1 MQELSGES
9 RIYIIER
16 VDYLMGRSITL
27 SENNAENNQQDNQAG
42 NNKYKW
48 LGIALIALLIL
59 FIAYTGY
66 YLERGMEPVDDDL
79 IIGGDEIEED
89 PGFLD
94 RILGLM
100 NLGESTFDKELDIL
114 FVGLD
119 DTADKDL
126 DEVEANS
133 IMIVQIRPE
142 QELIIVETVDES
154 MEYQDTALRDF
165 DFRELN
171 TIVAEA
177 KAREFDH
184 YLYLNFPGFE
194 KVIDELG
201 GVQITLEDQLRVPDL
216 GLNLRAGNNL
226 LSGKEALNY
235 VRWKDLNNDTRL
247 QRQRQVINAVL
258 ERIRGNNFLFNVRDL
273 YNTVVNTYNSVETD
287 ISPVLATEILNYL
300 RENRDIELEFID

>member
-1 MQELSGES
+1 MAEK
-9 RIYIIER
+9 
-16 VDYLMGRSITL
+16 
-27 SENNAENNQQDNQAG
+27 NPENNQKEENQKE

-66 YLERGMEPVDDDL
+66 YLERGIEPVDDDL
-79 IIGGDEIEED
+79 IVGGDQLQED
-89 PGFLD
+89 PGLID
-94 RILGLM
+94 RLLGLM
-100 NLGESTFDKELDIL
+100 NLNDTTFEQELDIL

-119 DTADKDL
+119 DTDDKEL

-133 IMIVQIRPE
+133 IMIVKIRPE
-142 QELIIVETVDES
+142 QEVIIIETVDET
-154 MEYQDTALRDF
+154 MEYQNRALKDF

-171 TIVAEA
+171 TKVAQA
-177 KAREFDH
+177 KSRDFDY

-201 GVQITLEDQLRVPDL
+201 GVQITLDEQLRVPGL

-226 LSGKEALNY
+226 LSGKEALNF
-235 VRWKDLNNDTRL
+235 VRWKDLDNDTRL
-247 QRQRQVINAVL
+247 QRQRQVINAVV

-300 RENRDIELEFID
+300 RENDSIELEFVD

>member
-1 MQELSGES
+1 
-9 RIYIIER
+9 
-16 VDYLMGRSITL
+16 MGRSITL

-66 YLERGMEPVDDDL
+66 YLERGVEPVDDDL
-79 IIGGDEIEED
+79 IIGGDGIEED

-154 MEYQDTALRDF
+154 MEYQDRALKDF

-171 TIVAEA
+171 TIVPQA

-201 GVQITLEDQLRVPDL
+201 GVQIILEDQLRVPDL

>member
-1 MQELSGES
+1 M
-9 RIYIIER
+9 
-16 VDYLMGRSITL
+16 